1 MKVQLIN
8 SNGVS
13 DISQLVKSKVWSGDY
28 QQAARKLEINIIKSS
43 TDKNI
48 PVVNINPGN
57 MIRFLD
63 DNRNELFQGYV
74 FDRDKTK
81 SSKEIKYTIYDG
93 LYYLVKD
100 KGTYNFKKMTA
111 EGITKKVASD
121 FNIPIGNLASTG
133 IVQSII
139 VQGET
144 IYDIIMKVY
153 TTASKHTG
161 KKYIPIMQN
170 GKLNV
175 IEKGKIV
182 ANYILSED
190 TNIIDATYSD
200 NIENMVNRVKIYD
213 DKNNYIGKVENS
225 DWIKLYGIFQDVY
238 TKEKGKNANTEAKAM
253 LKDIERTASINV
265 DMGDNTC
272 ITGNAVKVKETF
284 TGLVGLF
291 YIDSDTHTFENGHH
305 KMELGLSFQNMM
317 DEKE

>member
-13 DISQLVKSKVWSGDY
+13 DISQLVKTKVWSGDY
-28 QQAARKLEINIIKSS
+28 QQAARKLEINVIKSS

-57 MIRFLD
+57 MIKFLD
-63 DNRNELFQGYV
+63 DSGNELFQGYV
-74 FDRDKTK
+74 FDRDKAK

-93 LYYLVKD
+93 LYYLTKD

-153 TTASKHTG
+153 TAASKHTG
-161 KKYIPIMQN
+161 KKYISIMQN
-170 GKLNV
+170 GRLNV
-175 IEKGKIV
+175 IEKGKII

-190 TNIIDATYSD
+190 TNITDSEYSD

-225 DWIKLYGIFQDVY
+225 DWIKLYGILQDVY
-238 TKEKGKNANTEAKAM
+238 TKEKGKNVNTEAKAM
-253 LKDIERTASINV
+253 LKDIERSASISV
-265 DMGDNTC
+265 DMGDNAC

-291 YIDSDTHTFENGHH
+291 YIDSDTHTFGNGHH